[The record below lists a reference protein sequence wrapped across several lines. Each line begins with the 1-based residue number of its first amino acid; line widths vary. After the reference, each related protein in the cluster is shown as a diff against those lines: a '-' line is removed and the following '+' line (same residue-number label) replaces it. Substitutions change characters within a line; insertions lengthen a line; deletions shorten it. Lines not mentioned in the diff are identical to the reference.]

1 MTEHPNVARCR
12 DMYEILERGTMDQT
26 RQLLADDVVWT
37 VPGRGKFA
45 GPKKG
50 IDEVFD
56 FFKQVGWEASSATFS
71 IQLRDVVAD
80 DGHIVAFVHYH
91 HERPDKI
98 FDQDGI
104 EYFTLDSHGRISEFS
119 AFIRD
124 SSAFD
129 EFFDHP

>member
-1 MTEHPNVARCR
+1 
-12 DMYEILERGTMDQT
+12 MYEILDHGTMDQT
-26 RQLLADDVVWT
+26 RALLADNVVWT

-45 GPKKG
+45 GPKNG
-50 IDEVFD
+50 IGEVFD
-56 FFKQVGWEASSATFS
+56 FFQQVGWEASSATFS

-80 DGHIVAFVHYH
+80 DVHIVAFVHYH

-104 EYFTLDSHGRISEFS
+104 EYFTLDGQRRISEFS

-124 SSAFD
+124 SAAFD
-129 EFFDHP
+129 EFFG